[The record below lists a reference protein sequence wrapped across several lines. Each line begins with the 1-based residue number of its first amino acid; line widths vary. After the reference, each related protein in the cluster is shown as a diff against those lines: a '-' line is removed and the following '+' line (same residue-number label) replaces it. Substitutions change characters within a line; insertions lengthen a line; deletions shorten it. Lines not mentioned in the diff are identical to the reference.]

1 MKKHIDYLTDNEL
14 NCLMQEIEEHD
25 LVFAPPDLQDKIIN
39 SVLQNDQSEVFDKEE
54 TCSIYKID
62 RSGQDKIL
70 EYRRFRFRVL
80 TAVAATV
87 LAIFFMPKLEGLLQ
101 QINDPEKN
109 EIQEYFE
116 EYRYVTKEDA
126 LNTGSIMESILG
138 GVNIFA
144 NESKL
149 NLFR

>member
-62 RSGQDKIL
+62 RSSQDKIL

-87 LAIFFMPKLEGLLQ
+87 LAIFWMPKLECVQQ
-101 QINDPEKN
+101 QITDPDKN
-109 EIQEYFE
+109 KMQEYFE
-116 EYRYVTKEDA
+116 EYRYVTKQDDF
-126 LNTGSIMESILG
+126 NTGSIMESILG